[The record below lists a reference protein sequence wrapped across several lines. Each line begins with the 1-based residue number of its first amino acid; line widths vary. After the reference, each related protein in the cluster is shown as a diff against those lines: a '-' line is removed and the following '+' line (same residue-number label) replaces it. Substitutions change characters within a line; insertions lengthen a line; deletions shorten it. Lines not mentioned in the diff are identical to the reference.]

1 MITGNIGEWSEFY
14 AFIKILTDKILYSAD
29 ENLEKM
35 EDNFYY
41 VLEII
46 REEAQNGKK
55 IYDLSKNDEKIHIRN
70 FDDNKKIGVIS
81 SSAVKSKV
89 REIFESMKT
98 SDNSAFSIKIGQKL
112 MEKLHCTQIKASS
125 ATKQDLI
132 VKIHD
137 PVTSI
142 KPELGFSIKSMLG
155 SPSTLLNASGAT
167 NFRYKING
175 KNVNTKTVNSIEG
188 RSKIL
193 DRVNAIYEM
202 GGKIEFDNLEREAF
216 RKNLRKIDS
225 LFPEMLAEIIL
236 AFFSGKGRKL
246 SELVDYLAKDGVLAK
261 KFDFSQEDIEYKMKE
276 FLVSIA
282 LGMTPAREW
291 DGITKA
297 HGGYIVV
304 REDGEIVCYHLYN
317 RNEFQEYLYKNIHLD
332 TPSTSRH
339 GYGDIFEEKG
349 EKYINFN
356 LQIRFN
362 K

>member
-14 AFIKILTDKILYSAD
+14 AFIKILTDKVLYSAD

-41 VLEII
+41 VLQII
-46 REEAQNGKK
+46 REETQTGKK
-55 IYDLSKNDEKIHIRN
+55 IYDISKSDEKIHIHDLSGN
-70 FDDNKKIGVIS
+70 EIS
-81 SSAVKSKV
+81 IIDSSAIKLQV
-89 REIFESMKT
+89 RDIFENMKS
-98 SDNSAFSIKIGQKL
+98 SDGAAFAMKIGQKV
-112 MEKLHCTQIKASS
+112 MEELQCTQIKASS
-125 ATKQDLI
+125 ATKQDLV

-167 NFRYKING
+167 NFKYKVKG
-175 KNVNTKTVNSIEG
+175 EALDTKTINTIDG

-193 DRVNAIYEM
+193 DRVNKINEM
-202 GGKIEFDNLEREAF
+202 DGEIEFDNLPSEVF

-225 LFPEMLAEIIL
+225 LFPKMLAEITL
-236 AFFSGKGRKL
+236 AFFNGKGRKL
-246 SELVDYLAKDGVLAK
+246 PEIVNYLEKSGILEK
-261 KFDFSQEDIEYKMKE
+261 KFDFHKEDIEYKIKE
-276 FLVSIA
+276 FLVSVA
-282 LGMTPAREW
+282 LGMTPAKEW

-297 HGGYIVV
+297 HGGYIIV
-304 REDGEIVCYHLYN
+304 REDGEIVCYNLYN
-317 RNEFQEYLYKNIHLD
+317 RDEFQEYLYNNVSLD
-332 TPSTSRH
+332 TPSTGRH
-339 GYGDIFEEKG
+339 GYGEIFEEGGK
-349 EKYINFN
+349 KYINFN